1 LQCDRVSGSALW
13 QWAWEN
19 LALGRM
25 ENGISFFF
33 FVWWDGNIPAALHV
47 DSVVD
52 PMIFAG

>member
-1 LQCDRVSGSALW
+1 
-13 QWAWEN
+13 
-19 LALGRM
+19 M